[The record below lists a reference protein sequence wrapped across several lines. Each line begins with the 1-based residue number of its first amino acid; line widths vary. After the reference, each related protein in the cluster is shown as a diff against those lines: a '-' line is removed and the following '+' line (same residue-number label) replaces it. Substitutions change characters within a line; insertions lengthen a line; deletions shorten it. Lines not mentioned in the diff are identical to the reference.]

1 MLLVFAPL
9 AYGQTFVGVPQ
20 FVAVSGGPS
29 GGCTNNQIGADPA
42 TGNFYTCN
50 AGTWAVVSGTGSP
63 GGSDTQIQYN
73 HSSAFG
79 GVTKWT
85 TNGTT
90 TFTVAATGILDMHSA
105 ATLFYPVSA
114 GCASATT
121 GSICYDTT
129 AKNTH
134 VWINGA
140 DAIAA
145 GMTAGITSSYI
156 PKSSSS
162 TIGLFSASALDD
174 GATTSSTLTY
184 SGSGGIVASAG
195 PVKSASDGT
204 HTGLVSIV
212 GNTTVPASYPS
223 NSYGIIGPN
232 SASFTSWFVQP
243 PATAPSSAGIPHYG
257 AVSSQ
262 VVAETVSLISMT
274 ADITGVTPVANGGTN
289 CSSASVTCFNNITGF
304 TAAGTTGTTSTNLV
318 FSTSPSLTTPALG
331 AATATSLLASG
342 IVDGQAPVDLTT
354 GASASLGGTYKSGY
368 TFNQEATAGTEVTYT
383 LPTAAKGLQYCIA
396 NDIVSGTGAA
406 DTGILRLNTSAAGQH
421 IHYKGTIGATGGY
434 IRSGG
439 AAGDAGC
446 AVGISTTDWIFY
458 GSQGTWTQDSG
469 G

>member
-1 MLLVFAPL
+1 MHSLSGAIVLAPL
-9 AYGQTFVGVPQ
+9 ANGQGTFVGVPQ

-145 GMTAGITSSYI
+145 GMTAGITSGYI

-195 PVKSASDGT
+195 PVNSASDGT

-243 PATAPSSAGIPHYG
+243 PATAPSSACLPHYA

-262 VVAETVSLISMT
+262 VVAETCTTVQT
-274 ADITGVTPVANGGTN
+274 ADIA
-289 CSSASVTCFNNITGF
+289 ASVT
-304 TAAGTTGTTSTNLV
+304 
-318 FSTSPSLTTPALG
+318 LTTPVIGVATGTSLALTG
-331 AATATSLLASG
+331 ALSGATYATATECAAAGSGANPSLVACSAAAAGFFSCATNASTG
-342 IVDGQAPVDLTT
+342 TCVVSTTAVTANSVIQIQPDSTLGTALSVTCNTTADSGLTAPRV
-354 GASASLGGTYKSGY
+354 SARS
-368 TFNQEATAGTEVTYT
+368 AGTSFTIT
-383 LPTAAKGLQYCIA
+383 L
-396 NDIVSGTGAA
+396 GTF
-406 DTGILRLNTSAAGQH
+406 
-421 IHYKGTIGATGGY
+421 
-434 IRSGG
+434 
-439 AAGDAGC
+439 
-446 AVGISTTDWIFY
+446 TTHPECFSYVIIN
-458 GSQGTWTQDSG
+458 
-469 G
+469 